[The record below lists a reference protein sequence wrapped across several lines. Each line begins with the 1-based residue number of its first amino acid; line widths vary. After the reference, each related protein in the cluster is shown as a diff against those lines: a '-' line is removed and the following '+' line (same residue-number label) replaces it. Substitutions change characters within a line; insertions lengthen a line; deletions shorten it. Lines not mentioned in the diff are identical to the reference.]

1 CTDSPT
7 TTRFPAHRGESSTV
21 LSYPS
26 DSHHPYRPHVWT
38 FKNFISGA
46 VIGQL
51 ETNTPAWTVRL
62 ADIFTNDRSGKTSR
76 DIAVQTYW
84 CPSHNPAKKQCTRPG
99 YWFCGHWGCETI
111 VTGYRRWRPP
121 REDVFL
127 KVTGWPHDC
136 VFGTKYQGRKIGTCT
151 HLTITVLQPQ
161 DPSWAMGRL
170 WSVYQHDDAPLI
182 KDPDL
187 GTVIQIIRAPT
198 HKRHIAVD
206 QAQNLFTRMLY
217 AAFLSLNALQPNL
230 TESCWLCYDSRPSF
244 YEGIGSNRTFQYSQE
259 ASPKQ
264 CRWDTPSKGITLGI
278 ISGHGVCIGNKST
291 KPQNTELCKSPVKL
305 DKQKEWAIPAP
316 GNMWPCHTTGLTL
329 VSLSNAL
336 MRLTIFV
343 PKLLSS
349 PGSCITQTTKSWRTG
364 AATGITLLATQKQ
377 GLEQLQRTIDEG
389 LLQIHRNILKLEES
403 LFPLSEMVLQNRR
416 GLDLLLMQQGGLCAA
431 LKEECCTYVNHSG
444 PIRQSMTELK
454 ERLERRPVIVIILAL
469 LFGPCMLNKIAQFV
483 KARLSKIEIMV
494 LQQRQLT

>member
-1 CTDSPT
+1 VTG
-7 TTRFPAHRGESSTV
+7 RGYAAVQKDEDIKWCPLKSIKPV
-21 LSYPS
+21 LPMLSYPS

-198 HKRHIAVD
+198 HKRHIAVGPNELATFMKNTPSATVSPEGERSSVTATVLKPARVIPAPKD

-259 ASPKQ
+259 A
-264 CRWDTPSKGITLGI
+264 T
-278 ISGHGVCIGNKST
+278 
-291 KPQNTELCKSPVKL
+291 
-305 DKQKEWAIPAP
+305 
-316 GNMWPCHTTGLTL
+316 
-329 VSLSNAL
+329 
-336 MRLTIFV
+336 
-343 PKLLSS
+343 
-349 PGSCITQTTKSWRTG
+349 
-364 AATGITLLATQKQ
+364 
-377 GLEQLQRTIDEG
+377 
-389 LLQIHRNILKLEES
+389 
-403 LFPLSEMVLQNRR
+403 
-416 GLDLLLMQQGGLCAA
+416 